1 MLPICSNKSPKHITI
16 LSTLKPSKLI
26 AEAAAEYL
34 YPGPGCGQR
43 LQFEELAGVG
53 FSHTICVVWVAWVET
68 LAVAIV
74 DVSST

>member
-16 LSTLKPSKLI
+16 LTTLKPSKLI

-53 FSHTICVVWVAWVET
+53 FSHTICVASG
-68 LAVAIV
+68 LGGNIGC
-74 DVSST
+74 SNCRCK